1 MHVRMCIDQ
10 IKCYFL
16 FGYWEN
22 VWKSAN
28 IQISTNSDRVFQSK
42 KKILKLRLFFR
53 EGSKSSV
60 QIREREREGTDFQ
73 EMSFEGLKAAA
84 RVIEGVVSRK
94 EGTTVHWYWFGSV
107 ALAERRRFGGRIRI
121 GKCRGKTGHFWR
133 ESSSAGQV
141 RILLYAWKVKNV

>member
-1 MHVRMCIDQ
+1 MYENQRIFRFQ
-10 IKCYFL
+10 QTPIEYF
-16 FGYWEN
+16 N
-22 VWKSAN
+22 
-28 IQISTNSDRVFQSK
+28 QK
-42 KKILKLRLFFR
+42 KKF
-53 EGSKSSV
+53 KSSDCFFEKVPRV
-60 QIREREREGTDFQ
+60 QFRLERERESTDFQ
-73 EMSFEGLKAAA
+73 EMSFEDLKAAA

-141 RILLYAWKVKNV
+141 RILLYA